1 MTEKAVR
8 WFSSAIPPTQ
18 NERQTLAT
26 KKVTAKAEPVKGTF
40 TMLSKSPKTWGA
52 RINGSGEKGQK
63 VILVNR
69 YGGMYEKTLVA
80 LQGVVPANEF
90 TGQPAGEIWTF
101 A

>member
-1 MTEKAVR
+1 M
-8 WFSSAIPPTQ
+8 SA
-18 NERQTLAT
+18 RR
-26 KKVTAKAEPVKGTF
+26 VTAKAEPIKGTF

-52 RINGSGEKGQK
+52 RINGKAEKGQR

-69 YGGMYEKTLVA
+69 YGGMYEKTLVEF
-80 LQGVVPANEF
+80 QGVVPANEF